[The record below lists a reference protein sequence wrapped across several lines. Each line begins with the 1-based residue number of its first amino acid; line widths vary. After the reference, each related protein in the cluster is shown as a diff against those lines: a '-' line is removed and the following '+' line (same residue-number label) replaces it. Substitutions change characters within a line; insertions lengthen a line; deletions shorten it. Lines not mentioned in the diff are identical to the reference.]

1 MLLNDSSCCFL
12 TQKFNDFLSLFDQLL
27 SEVTM
32 EVDGKQVKRWTG
44 GNLREIISA
53 QVDEKSNSI
62 RLLIEMIFAALFRD
76 WSL

>member
-12 TQKFNDFLSLFDQLL
+12 AQKFNDFLSLFDQLL